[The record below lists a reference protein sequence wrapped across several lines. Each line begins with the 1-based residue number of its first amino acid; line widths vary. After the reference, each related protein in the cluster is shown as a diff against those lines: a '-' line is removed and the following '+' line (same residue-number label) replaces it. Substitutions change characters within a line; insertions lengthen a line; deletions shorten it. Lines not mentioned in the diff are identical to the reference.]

1 MPTKLHIDL
10 SRGVIDVEGNES
22 FVKSIYD
29 DFREEA
35 LKNFSPSTKPDQTTP
50 PPSQA
55 PAGGGAG
62 GKSKKAKANKTLGGK
77 TKSSDYKPKFK
88 SDMDLS
94 GVSDF
99 YDQYLPKN
107 HSEKILI
114 FAQFLEKELK
124 ITPLTADDI
133 YSCYFTLQHKID
145 TPQAFAQT
153 LRNARTL
160 KGYLNFTSIKDIS
173 VSIAGGNHFNR
184 GLKKNSGD

>member
-1 MPTKLHIDL
+1 MSTKLHIDL
-10 SRGVIDVEGNES
+10 SQGVINVEGNES

-29 DFREEA
+29 DFREKA

-62 GKSKKAKANKTLGGK
+62 GKRQKAKANKTSGGK
-77 TKSSDYKPKFK
+77 TKSSGYKPEFD

-94 GVSDF
+94 GVEDF

-114 FAQFLEKELK
+114 FAQFLDKKLK
-124 ITPLTADDI
+124 IKPLTADHI
-133 YSCYFTLQHKID
+133 YSCYFTLNSRTA
-145 TPQAFAQT
+145 TPLALAQA
-153 LRNARTL
+153 LREARTL
-160 KGYLNFTSIKDIS
+160 KGYIKFASLNDIS
-173 VSIAGGNHFNR
+173 VSIAGDNHFNQ
-184 GLKKNSGD
+184 GLKKKSGD